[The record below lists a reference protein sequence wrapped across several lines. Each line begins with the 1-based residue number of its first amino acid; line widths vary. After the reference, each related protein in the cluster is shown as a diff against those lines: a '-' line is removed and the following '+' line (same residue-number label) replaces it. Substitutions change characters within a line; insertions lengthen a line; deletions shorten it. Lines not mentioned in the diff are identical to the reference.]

1 MNCVQCGYEI
11 LPGFTFC
18 PNCGAKQPKPCPK
31 CSYLCLPDFAFCPQC
46 GADMAAQPGEKT
58 RQSRPDPPPVAAPV
72 AEPAREP
79 AGTVQT
85 ADADRRT
92 VTVLFADLC
101 NFTTL
106 SEQTD
111 PELLQTLQN
120 ELFEELTSA
129 VTAFGGFVDKFIGD
143 ALLALF
149 GAPQAHEDD
158 PERALHSALEM
169 IHRLTPIAE
178 RWRNRISL
186 PLALHIGVNTG
197 PVVAGGLGASG
208 IKAYSVTGD
217 TVNIAQRLQS
227 MAEPGDILVGPVT
240 HRFARHAFS
249 FSSLGTLPLRGKT
262 EGVLVHRLT
271 GRIEAAASPRGLSA
285 LGFSAP
291 MVGRDAELGSMLRR
305 LDAACA
311 GVTQLVRLTGEAGA
325 GKTRLVNEFLDR
337 VRNEPRFAGVVVRQ
351 AACSSFGEP
360 SYGALAAIVRCAY
373 EIGTNDPADDARRQ
387 LSKGL
392 DALDLTPAD
401 RERLV
406 PLFLYILGFGDP
418 GGALKHVEPEQLR
431 RQIFYAIRT
440 ILERRLERAPL
451 LLVIEDLHWA
461 DAASLETLR
470 FAMDRLER
478 NRLMLLTTHRPAFE
492 TDRLNSAK
500 AGLTMLRL
508 SPLSTAEGHGL
519 LSALFGADGLPARLR
534 DRILER
540 AGGNP
545 LFIEEIVRS
554 LIESGRL
561 QRNGARWDVTAE
573 AVTADIPLNI
583 QAIMLARIDRLPPR
597 MRKLAQ
603 TAAVIGTRFDTSVL
617 EAVFPGSAGI
627 ETDLDQLC
635 EAEIIEEVAGTT
647 PASPVSYG
655 FRQTMLHE
663 LVYDNLL
670 LKRRIELHGLIGE
683 TLERRYGADPDRL
696 EDLALLG
703 HHFGRS
709 AQKPKGAGY
718 LMAAGDR
725 ARMAYAND
733 DAIRFYRE
741 ALDALDDRRDGAWLV
756 PCERIADL
764 CGPTGQRDRAME
776 FYGTVL
782 KAYQDA
788 NDKTAAARILRKLG
802 RLLFDSGNREAA
814 RSRFAEAAALLEDAS
829 APIEQAHLLQE
840 QGHLAFRTGDY
851 AGAIKWADKAL
862 HCAAQPALQEDGGET
877 ANEAT
882 LAIAQALNTKG
893 TALAR
898 LGNTREAVAEVER
911 SVEAALR
918 CGQLNAACRGYTNLG
933 VLYTI
938 IDPALAIKI
947 CARGYEMARRIG
959 DFGYQARLLTNIAV
973 AYCTFT
979 DRCAREGMPAVHKA
993 LAIDRALDQRDH
1005 LPVPLLVLAQIY
1017 QCHGQ
1022 PDLARRHYLEAL
1034 DAARDTG
1041 EAQLLF
1047 PCYDGLATLSLDDN
1061 DMDEAERYF
1070 DLAQDI
1076 CARHDID
1083 PKTLIIL
1090 PFLD

>member
-1 MNCVQCGYEI
+1 MNCVQCGCEI
-11 LPGFTFC
+11 RTGFAFC
-18 PNCGAKQPKPCPK
+18 PNCGAKQPRPCPG
-31 CSYLCLPDFAFCPQC
+31 CGYLCQPEFAFCPKCGGEVAPRPVADNPRQSHARRSPLAVAESSLDVA
-46 GADMAAQPGEKT
+46 GADQH
-58 RQSRPDPPPVAAPV
+58 
-72 AEPAREP
+72 
-79 AGTVQT
+79 

-120 ELFEELTSA
+120 ELFEELTGA
-129 VTAFGGFVDKFIGD
+129 VNMFGGFVDKFIGD

-169 IHRLTPIAE
+169 IRRVGRIAE
-178 RWRNRISL
+178 RWRIRVSL

-197 PVVAGGLGASG
+197 TVVAGGLGAG
-208 IKAYSVTGD
+208 NIKAYSVTGD

-240 HRFARHAFS
+240 HRLTRHAFS

-271 GRIEAAASPRGLSA
+271 GRIEAASNPRGLST
-285 LGFSAP
+285 LGLSAP
-291 MVGRDAELGSMLRR
+291 MVGRDAELASLLRC

-311 GVTQLVRLTGEAGA
+311 GVTQFVRLTGEAGA
-325 GKTRLVNEFLDR
+325 GKTRLITEFLGR
-337 VRNEPRFAGVVVRQ
+337 VRSEPRFADVVVRQ
-351 AACSSFGEP
+351 TACTSFGEP
-360 SYGALAAIVRCAY
+360 SYGTLAAIVRCAY
-373 EIGTNDPADDARRQ
+373 DIGANDTADDARRQ
-387 LSKGL
+387 LSTGL
-392 DALDLTPAD
+392 GALDLTAAD
-401 RERLV
+401 GERLM
-406 PLFLYILGFGDP
+406 PLFLHILGFGDP
-418 GGALKHVEPEQLR
+418 GGVLKHLEPEQLR

-451 LLVIEDLHWA
+451 LLIIEDLHWA

-500 AGLTMLRL
+500 ASLTMLRL
-508 SPLSTAEGHGL
+508 SPLSAADGHGL
-519 LSALFGADGLPARLR
+519 LSALFGAGGLPARLC
-534 DRILER
+534 DRIVRR

-554 LIESGRL
+554 LIEVGGLR
-561 QRNGARWDVTAE
+561 RDGARWE
-573 AVTADIPLNI
+573 ATKEAAAADIPLNV
-583 QAIMLARIDRLPPR
+583 QAIMLARFDRLPPP

-603 TAAVIGTRFDTSVL
+603 TAAVIGARFDTSVL
-617 EAVFPGSAGI
+617 EAVFADPAEI
-627 ETDLDQLC
+627 ETGLDHLC
-635 EAEIIEEVAGTT
+635 EAEIIEEVAGGT
-647 PASPVSYG
+647 PTSAPSYG

-670 LKRRIELHGLIGE
+670 LKRRTELHGLIGE
-683 TLERRYGADPDRL
+683 ALERRYGTNPDRL

-709 AQKPKGAGY
+709 AQKAKGAIY

-733 DAIRFYRE
+733 DALRFYRG
-741 ALDALDDRRDGAWLV
+741 ALDALGDRRDGTWIVL
-756 PCERIADL
+756 CERIADL
-764 CGPTGQRDRAME
+764 CGPAGQRDKAME
-776 FYGTVL
+776 FYGMALRTH
-782 KAYQDA
+782 QDA
-788 NDKTAAARILRKLG
+788 DDRTAAARISRKLG

-814 RSRFAEAAALLEDAS
+814 RSRFAEAAALLEGAN

-851 AGAIKWADKAL
+851 AGAIKWADEAL
-862 HCAAQPALQEDGGET
+862 RCAERLPPQQDSGET
-877 ANEAT
+877 TNEAT
-882 LAIAQALNTKG
+882 LAVAQALNTKG

-898 LGNTREAVAEVER
+898 LGKTREAVTEVER
-911 SVEAALR
+911 SVEAALH
-918 CGQLNAACRGYTNLG
+918 CGELNAACRGYTNLG

-938 IDPALAIKI
+938 IDPALAIEI
-947 CARGYEMARRIG
+947 CARGYEMAKRIG
-959 DFGYQARLLTNIAV
+959 DFGFQARLLTNIAV

-979 DRCAREGMPAVHKA
+979 DRCGREGMPAVHKA

-1022 PDLARRHYLEAL
+1022 PDLARHHYLEAL
-1034 DAARDTG
+1034 EAARDTG

-1047 PCYDGLATLSLDDN
+1047 PCYDGLATLSLDAN
-1061 DMDEAERYF
+1061 NMEEAERYF

-1083 PKTLIIL
+1083 PKTLVIL

>member
-1 MNCVQCGYEI
+1 M
-11 LPGFTFC
+11 
-18 PNCGAKQPKPCPK
+18 GAQ
-31 CSYLCLPDFAFCPQC
+31 S
-46 GADMAAQPGEKT
+46 GTEKS
-58 RQSRPDPPPVAAPV
+58 RQSPPLPPPVAAPV
-72 AEPAREP
+72 AESPREP
-79 AGTVQT
+79 ASAVQT

-106 SEQTD
+106 SEQID

-120 ELFEELTSA
+120 ELFEELTGA
-129 VTAFGGFVDKFIGD
+129 VVTFGGFVDKFIGD

-169 IHRLTPIAE
+169 INRVTHIAE
-178 RWRNRISL
+178 RWRTRVSL

-197 PVVAGGLGASG
+197 PVVAGGLGAG
-208 IKAYSVTGD
+208 DIKAYSVTGD

-227 MAEPGDILVGPVT
+227 MAEPGEILVGPVT
-240 HRFARHAFS
+240 HRLTRHAFS

-262 EGVLVHRLT
+262 EGVLVHRLA
-271 GRIEAAASPRGLSA
+271 GRIEAAGSPRGLST
-285 LGFSAP
+285 LGLSAP
-291 MVGRDAELGSMLRR
+291 MVGRDAELASMLRR
-305 LDAACA
+305 LDVACA
-311 GVTQLVRLTGEAGA
+311 GVTQLVRLAGEAGA

-337 VRNEPRFAGVVVRQ
+337 LRNEPRFADVVVRQ
-351 AACSSFGEP
+351 VACSSFGEP
-360 SYGALAAIVRCAY
+360 SYGTLAAIVRCAY
-373 EIGTNDPADDARRQ
+373 EIDGNDTADEARQR
-387 LSKGL
+387 LSTGL
-392 DALDLTPAD
+392 GALDLTATD
-401 RERLV
+401 IERLV
-406 PLFLYILGFGDP
+406 PLFLYILGFEDP
-418 GGALKHVEPEQLR
+418 GGVLKHVEPEQLR

-451 LLVIEDLHWA
+451 ILVIEDLHWA
-461 DAASLETLR
+461 DTASLEALR

-500 AGLTMLRL
+500 ASLTTLRL
-508 SPLSTAEGHGL
+508 SPLSSADGHHL
-519 LSALFGADGLPARLR
+519 LSALFGVGGLPAKLC
-534 DRILER
+534 DRIVER

-554 LIESGRL
+554 LTECGGLR
-561 QRNGARWDVTAE
+561 RNGARWEVTTE
-573 AVTADIPLNI
+573 AATADIPLNI
-583 QAIMLARIDRLPPR
+583 QAIMLARIDRLPLPLR
-597 MRKLAQ
+597 RLAQ
-603 TAAVIGTRFDTSVL
+603 TAAVIGTRFDISVL
-617 EAVFPGSAGI
+617 EAVFADPAGI
-627 ETDLDQLC
+627 EAGLDHLC
-635 EAEIIEEVAGTT
+635 EAEIIEEAAGGTST
-647 PASPVSYG
+647 SAVSYS

-663 LVYDNLL
+663 LIYDNLL
-670 LKRRIELHGLIGE
+670 LKRRTELHGLIGE

-703 HHFGRS
+703 HHFGHS
-709 AQKPKGAGY
+709 AQKSKGATY

-741 ALDALDDRRDGAWLV
+741 ALDALNDRSDGAWLV

-764 CGPTGQRDRAME
+764 CGPTGQRDTAME

-788 NDKTAAARILRKLG
+788 GDSTAAARISRKLG

-814 RSRFAEAAALLEDAS
+814 RSRFAEAAALLEDAN

-840 QGHLAFRTGDY
+840 QGHLAFRAGDY
-851 AGAIKWADKAL
+851 AGAIKWADEAL
-862 HCAAQPALQEDGGET
+862 RCAERLAPRDGCGEME
-877 ANEAT
+877 NEAA

-898 LGNTREAVAEVER
+898 LGKTREAVADVER

-938 IDPALAIKI
+938 IDPALAIEI
-947 CARGYEMARRIG
+947 CARGYEMAKRIG
-959 DFGYQARLLTNIAV
+959 DFSFQARLLTNIAV

-1022 PDLARRHYLEAL
+1022 PDLARRHYVEAL

-1047 PCYDGLATLSLDDN
+1047 PCYDGLATLSLDAN
-1061 DMDEAERYF
+1061 NMEEAERYF
-1070 DLAQDI
+1070 ELAQDI

-1083 PKTLIIL
+1083 PKTLVIL